1 MLKRVLLSLGAGTL
15 VCLVAA
21 PISYYQMTAPQRRA
35 LAELATEMEQDM
47 ARWGNMNTI
56 SRKEYDET
64 MRRMG
69 EREARFQQLMTE
81 KRRVRTQAWL
91 LAVVVGILVGGAAF
105 LALSSISKRRRIA
118 SAPFEP
124 PAAPP
129 L

>member
-15 VCLVAA
+15 VCLIAGPV
-21 PISYYQMTAPQRRA
+21 IYYQMTAPQRRA
-35 LAELATEMEQDM
+35 LGELATEMEQDL
-47 ARWGNMNTI
+47 ARWGNLNTI

-64 MRRMG
+64 MRRMR
-69 EREARFQQLMTE
+69 ERDARFQQLRAE

-91 LAVVVGILVGGAAF
+91 LAVGVGILVGGAAF
-105 LALSSISKRRRIA
+105 LALSLRSKRRRIA

-129 L
+129 Q